1 MLVFQGFFGIIKIF
15 SIKHVGINT
24 INNTEAENLLQ
35 QLMLIFDLER
45 GNENNSHVFAG
56 TLFEVMKN
64 EEIGTNG
71 HIALQTE
78 DVEDAIKY
86 FSEKKIGIKENTI
99 KRDENEKNVFAYLD
113 VELGGF
119 AFHLT
124 V

>member
-1 MLVFQGFFGIIKIF
+1 MPDFR
-15 SIKHVGINT
+15 IKHVGINT

-71 HIALQTE
+71 HIALQT
-78 DVEDAIKY
+78 
-86 FSEKKIGIKENTI
+86 
-99 KRDENEKNVFAYLD
+99 
-113 VELGGF
+113 
-119 AFHLT
+119 
-124 V
+124 

>member
-1 MLVFQGFFGIIKIF
+1 MPDFR
-15 SIKHVGINT
+15 IKHVGINT

-78 DVEDAIKY
+78 DDEDAIKY

-99 KRDENEKNVFAYLD
+99 KRDENEKIVFAYLD

>member
-1 MLVFQGFFGIIKIF
+1 
-15 SIKHVGINT
+15 
-24 INNTEAENLLQ
+24 
-35 QLMLIFDLER
+35 
-45 GNENNSHVFAG
+45 
-56 TLFEVMKN
+56 MKN

-99 KRDENEKNVFAYLD
+99 KRDENEKIVFAYLD

>member
-1 MLVFQGFFGIIKIF
+1 MPDFR
-15 SIKHVGINT
+15 IKHVGINT

-99 KRDENEKNVFAYLD
+99 KRDENEKIVFAY
-113 VELGGF
+113 LGGF